1 MTIREGNARDGL
13 LFGSG
18 DEELVDIKCFRGDLD
33 ATKDDIDR
41 QIQSG
46 ILQHKMHP
54 GRATA
59 IAPVT
64 GAEQVDVAQFVT
76 RLPLAA

>member
-1 MTIREGNARDGL
+1 MTVREGNARDGL
-13 LFGSG
+13 LFGNG
-18 DEELVDIKCFRGDLD
+18 DERLVDIKCFRGDLD
-33 ATKDDIDR
+33 ATKGDIDR

-59 IAPVT
+59 IAPAT
-64 GAEQVDVAQFVT
+64 GAEQVDLKQFVD
-76 RLPLAA
+76 RLSLAA